1 MSTDERAQR
10 SMLTFG
16 IALLFVAAACTPKPI
31 PRHVPPPPAAEP
43 AKPRKVTPGPNDR
56 LVHHCTVSKQNQ
68 NSVDC
73 VCRHVTEKIDSQT
86 GAHSTECREE
96 NSAKH

>member
-1 MSTDERAQR
+1 MSE
-10 SMLTFG
+10 SLPMLIFG
-16 IALLFVAAACTPKPI
+16 IALLLVAAACTPRPT

-43 AKPRKVTPGPNDR
+43 VKPRKVTPGPNDR

-73 VCRHVTEKIDSQT
+73 VCRHVSEKIDSIT
-86 GAHSTECREE
+86 GAHSIECRED